1 MLRKSIALA
10 FLFVSSLSVAG
21 EVSLL
26 SGGFS
31 SIKKGSEKSSVF
43 ELGGRYHEAYD
54 KNIELYYLLGLI
66 FRNYSQ
72 GGDSNGIEI
81 GGGARY
87 YGTPF
92 SSQIK
97 PYVALQAWYKND
109 EQKLLK
115 TKESGL
121 YYGGLLGLRFG
132 FNEKVFFDLEGDLF
146 ESALASS
153 KKENKDVS
161 ATQTEE
167 TETTTS
173 QLRASTRND
182 SFFNSLKVGVGMTL

>member
-10 FLFVSSLSVAG
+10 FLFVSSISVAA

-26 SGGFS
+26 SGGYS
-31 SIKKGSEKSSVF
+31 SIKKGSEKSSAF

-54 KNIELYYLLGLI
+54 QNIELYYLLGLI
-66 FRNYSQ
+66 FRNYSE

-97 PYVALQAWYKND
+97 PFVALQAWYKND
-109 EQKLLK
+109 EQKLFQ

-121 YYGGLLGLRFG
+121 YYSGILGFRFG
-132 FNEKVFFDLEGDLF
+132 FNEKVFFDLEGNLF

-153 KKENKDVS
+153 KKETKSTS

-173 QLRASTRND
+173 QLRASSRND
-182 SFFNSLKVGVGMTL
+182 NFFSSLKVGVGMAL

>member
-10 FLFVSSLSVAG
+10 FLFVSSLSIAA

-26 SGGFS
+26 TGGYS
-31 SIKKGSEKSSVF
+31 SIKRGTDKSSVF

-66 FRNYSQ
+66 FRNYSE

-92 SSQIK
+92 STQIK
-97 PYVALQAWYKND
+97 PYVALQGWYKND
-109 EQKLLK
+109 EQKLFN
-115 TKESGL
+115 TKESGI
-121 YYGGLLGLRFG
+121 YYSGLLGFRFV

-153 KKENKDVS
+153 KKETKNTS
-161 ATQTEE
+161 ATQEE

-173 QLRASTRND
+173 QLRASSRND
-182 SFFNSLKVGVGMTL
+182 NFFSSLKVGVGMTL